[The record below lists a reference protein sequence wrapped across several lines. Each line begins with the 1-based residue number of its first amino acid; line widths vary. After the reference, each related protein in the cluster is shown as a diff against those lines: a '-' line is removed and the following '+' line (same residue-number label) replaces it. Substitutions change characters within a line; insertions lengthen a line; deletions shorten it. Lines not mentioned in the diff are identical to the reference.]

1 MSVLLMGQVQTPEWL
16 EIDKM
21 LLQFRKSKVIARRKF
36 AYFVEQRKE
45 LDDYFNYTIRVLV
58 RLLQKADLTPRRLLT
73 QRQFQ

>member
-45 LDDYFNYTIRVLV
+45 LDDYFQLHYSRVSKIV
-58 RLLQKADLTPRRLLT
+58 AKGKT
-73 QRQFQ
+73 